1 MGLAALDNRDFRIY
15 WIALII
21 SAIGTWMQ
29 IVAQS
34 LLVLRLSHGNA
45 VPLGFVALAQA
56 AAFFLFALLGGSFA
70 DRMDQRRLL
79 LVTNS
84 ILMLVAFL
92 IAFLV
97 ARQLIQVWMIVVGA
111 FISGVVLS
119 FDQPARYAFL
129 TSLVAEPDLPS
140 AVSLQSTVF
149 TGAAVLA
156 PMLAGLSIA
165 RFDLAANFFFNS
177 ASYLVV
183 IFAILGLRHRAS
195 ASRLG
200 RSRARLWPSI
210 QAGMETV
217 RRDPI
222 LMWAVSGYTL
232 LLFAAPSMQILLPVL
247 VQEDPHGTAASLGV
261 LFASF
266 GAGSIGGALLVAW
279 LCGFSGRD
287 RIYLACFTV
296 WVGAM
301 AVLAATHEIAVY
313 SGALLLLG
321 GSQSAIS
328 TLTITLLQSRVVTE
342 MRGRIMSLQILL
354 NMGIR
359 PLGDFPLSLLIA
371 GVGAPATAGLSSALI
386 GSCAF
391 YLLST
396 RKRIW
401 LPVVNPPS

>member
-1 MGLAALDNRDFRIY
+1 MRLAALHSRDFRIY

-45 VPLGFVALAQA
+45 VPLGLVALAQA

-70 DRMDQRRLL
+70 DRIDRRRLL
-79 LVTNS
+79 LLTNS

-92 IAFLV
+92 IALLV
-97 ARQLIQVWMIVVGA
+97 AGQIIRVWMIVAAA

-129 TSLVAEPDLPS
+129 TSLVAKPDVPS
-140 AVSLQSTVF
+140 AVSLQATVF
-149 TGAAVLA
+149 TGAAALG

-177 ASYLVV
+177 VSYLVV
-183 IFAILGLRHRAS
+183 ICAILGLRHRVS
-195 ASRLG
+195 ASSVG
-200 RSRARLWPSI
+200 RSRTRLWLSI
-210 QAGMETV
+210 QEGLGTV

-232 LLFAAPSMQILLPVL
+232 VLFAAPSMQILLPVL
-247 VQEDPHGTAASLGV
+247 VQGSATSLGV
-261 LFASF
+261 LFAIF
-266 GAGSIGGALLVAW
+266 GAGSIGGALLVPW
-279 LCGFSGRD
+279 LGGFSGRD
-287 RIYLACFTV
+287 RIYLWCFAV

-301 AVLAATHEIAVY
+301 AILAVTQEIAVY
-313 SGALLLLG
+313 GGALLLLG
-321 GSQSAIS
+321 GSQSVIS
-328 TLTITLLQSRVVTE
+328 TLTITLLQSGVVRE
-342 MRGRIMSLQILL
+342 MRGRIMSIQTLL

-359 PLGDFPLSLLIA
+359 PLGDFPISLLIA
-371 GVGAPATAGLSSALI
+371 GVGAPATAGLSAALI

-401 LPVVNPPS
+401 LPPAVE